1 MRGIGWFVSAV
12 LLLLCAALIVCS
24 VLFGSDGI
32 VKAFGYN
39 IYLSK
44 TGEFENVPLGSAV
57 LAKHCSPYDLETDN
71 LILYQTDEGTFLAY
85 ADDIRMED
93 GSYII
98 RISDSNSVSEINGS
112 QLLGKAEYCSA
123 FLGSFISFSMTPL
136 GIIVIAVI
144 PCLVLVALDIIRAV
158 AAKLPPPEVEPQFKT
173 TDEAPEPS
181 SNLSVKPDGNAAYS
195 RTGPVKPAETADEV
209 LFSYT
214 ARQKPAPARSPIIP
228 LTDRSDNK
236 PAPAKPASTKP
247 TPKPAAEAAAKS
259 DPVKPAPKPS
269 EKPASTKP
277 APEIGKTPASVAA
290 RNYVDSVVS
299 APKVSGDTAELP
311 VITKKSRSDAFF
323 TQSEAP
329 QIGRQKPANRSVID
343 LEDALA
349 TAGKRSAGKR
359 SSEILAGKNPSEL
372 ISDDDEKSD
381 RGRYAVDDIL
391 AGLDK
396 KV

>member
-71 LILYQTDEGTFLAY
+71 LILYQTDEGTSLAY

-228 LTDRSDNK
+228 LTDRSDSK
-236 PAPAKPASTKP
+236 PAPTKP
-247 TPKPAAEAAAKS
+247 TPKPAPAEASEK
-259 DPVKPAPKPS
+259 PVKPL
-269 EKPASTKP
+269 EKPAPTKEAGRPATTKP

-372 ISDDDEKSD
+372 IADDDEKSD